1 MATKLNTG
9 KLGIASGINYLDIYQ
24 GAKTLSELEETD
36 WMEVNVFR
44 EGTFNF
50 TGDEQTVTE
59 HKTENGTVI
68 ASTTKDGTYGFEGD
82 GADVGVEAAKF
93 LLRMEDVATTSATG
107 FLADKKVIKY
117 NKIGNLENVMVRL
130 RFELG
135 SYESVVYPNATVSS
149 RLQGAGS
156 TEDILSLGIQC
167 SAAHSTDAILGAG
180 GGTYILIDRE

>member
-9 KLGIASGINYLDIYQ
+9 ELGIASGINYLDIYQ
-24 GAKTLSELEETD
+24 GAKTLAEIEEND
-36 WMEVNVFR
+36 WMEVNAFR

-82 GADVGVEAAKF
+82 GADVGIDAAKF
-93 LLRMEDVATTSATG
+93 LLKMEDVTTTSATG
-107 FLADKKVIKY
+107 FLMNKKVIKY
-117 NKIGNLENVMVRL
+117 NKIGNLENVKVRL
-130 RFELG
+130 RFEQG
-135 SYESVVYPNATVSS
+135 AYESIIYPNATVSS

-167 SAAHSTDAILGAG
+167 SAASSNDALLGAG
-180 GGTYILIDRE
+180 GGLYILVDRE